1 MISGVLRAWKSEAV
15 GGPARRGAA
24 GGCWGSRR
32 QCGAVV
38 ARGRVVLWRRS
49 VPTAAFTVPAN
60 TTTTAFSATDS
71 WKDSQPPQHE
81 WRLQNYIQHERQ
93 NPGPERAPVKLKGDI
108 TLRRNWPETG

>member
-24 GGCWGSRR
+24 GGCWGPRR

-38 ARGRVVLWRRS
+38 ARDRVVLWRRS

-60 TTTTAFSATDS
+60 TTTTAFSATD
-71 WKDSQPPQHE
+71 
-81 WRLQNYIQHERQ
+81 L
-93 NPGPERAPVKLKGDI
+93 
-108 TLRRNWPETG
+108 